1 MLVSKWTVKVSQH
14 RATTVTLHQQRTSGF
29 SLDQPTL
36 TPPMKPVANGSKNTL
51 GTTKT
56 FWQRQ
61 WPYATV
67 SSKLHPFFYTL
78 IRDPKAT
85 ALNFFPAT
93 LIFAFVGEVFSIL
106 AYLFTWYGVFLIFLG
121 AFWYGAVFVA
131 RSMSF
136 PGYLSTVQRQ
146 IENQSGR
153 QYKRLHEHYLS
164 QLEKFVDSAVEAFFG
179 FALAGVLR
187 GEGEFG

>member
-1 MLVSKWTVKVSQH
+1 MNDDPSVGEQVDGKSIATPG
-14 RATTVTLHQQRTSGF
+14 TTVTLHQQRTRDF
-29 SLDQPTL
+29 DQPTL

-67 SSKLHPFFYTL
+67 SSKLHPFFYAL

-93 LIFAFVGEVFSIL
+93 LIFAFVGELFSIL
-106 AYLFTWYGVFLIFLG
+106 AYLFTWYGVFFIFLG

-146 IENQSGR
+146 IENR
-153 QYKRLHEHYLS
+153 QADNIS
-164 QLEKFVDSAVEAFFG
+164 VCMNTT
-179 FALAGVLR
+179 
-187 GEGEFG
+187 